1 MRLAAL
7 RKDAGL
13 SQYEFANYVGVRQAN
28 IAFWDRSEKPPRS
41 NVLPKMAQALGVTV
55 EDLLMSVMKSR

>member
-13 SQYEFANYVGVRQAN
+13 SQYELARYVGVPQAN
-28 IAFWDRSEKPPRS
+28 IAFWERSEKPLRS
-41 NVLPKMAQALGVTV
+41 DVLSKMAQALGVTL
-55 EDLLMSVMKSR
+55 ED